1 VQLDYLPL
9 LNMVRLVRTARPR
22 IEPLF
27 NDEAFMAAELKPG
40 ALQGC
45 GGLVKYRPEFADAVG
60 LVGVAVTERSRWEA
74 APG

>member
-1 VQLDYLPL
+1 
-9 LNMVRLVRTARPR
+9 MVRLVRTAKPR

-27 NDEAFMAAELKPG
+27 NDEAFMVAELKPG
-40 ALQGC
+40 ALQRC

-60 LVGVAVTERSRWEA
+60 LAGVAVTERSRWEA